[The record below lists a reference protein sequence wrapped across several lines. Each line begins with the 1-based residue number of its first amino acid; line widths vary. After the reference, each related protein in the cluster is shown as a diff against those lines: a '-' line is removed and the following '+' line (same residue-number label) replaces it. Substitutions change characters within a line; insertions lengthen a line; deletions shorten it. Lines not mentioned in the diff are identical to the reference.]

1 MKTHKI
7 LIASLAFIVV
17 IKFQIIGQTNVN
29 LLAGVGTP
37 ELIHLGVRYQ
47 FDQVQIGA
55 TIGFSGSLKYAYS
68 GEFLFHFGRLQDMS
82 TRKKMYVRLGG
93 SYLKQED
100 EYEILKSFSFYTRV
114 GREIILDEHLGIGI
128 DGGLSLHGFE
138 EKTEIKPKT
147 GWNLNLDL
155 GVLNFIRPAFGVYLF
170 YRL

>member
-55 TIGFSGSLKYAYS
+55 TIGFSGSLKYAFP
-68 GEFLFHFGRLQDMS
+68 G
-82 TRKKMYVRLGG
+82 
-93 SYLKQED
+93 
-100 EYEILKSFSFYTRV
+100 SFYF
-114 GREIILDEHLGIGI
+114 ILGDFKICL
-128 DGGLSLHGFE
+128 L
-138 EKTEIKPKT
+138 EKKCM
-147 GWNLNLDL
+147 LDW
-155 GVLNFIRPAFGVYLF
+155 VAAI
-170 YRL
+170 